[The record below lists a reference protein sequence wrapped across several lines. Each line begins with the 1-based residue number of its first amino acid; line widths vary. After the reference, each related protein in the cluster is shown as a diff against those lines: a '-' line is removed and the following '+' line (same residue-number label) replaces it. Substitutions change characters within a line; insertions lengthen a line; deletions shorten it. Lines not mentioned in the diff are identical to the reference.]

1 MDSTTT
7 TAWATAVLALLAL
20 FSYLATTAARRSSS
34 TRRYPPVAGTV
45 FHKLYHLRRLHDYL
59 TDLSRRHKTFRLLAP
74 GLRRRLVY
82 TCDPAVVEHILRS
95 NFANYG
101 KGAFNGDA
109 TRDLLGDGIF
119 AVDGDRW
126 RQQRAIAAH
135 ELSAVRGPARELS
148 GAVFRRNAAKLAA
161 VVSAHAAEGRP
172 VEFQGLLQRAA
183 MDSIF
188 AVTFGSDLDTLG
200 GDEGGEASR
209 FVAAVDDAS
218 EFTLLRYVNPFW
230 KAMRLLNVGPEA
242 ALRERVKVI
251 DEFVYGRFR
260 ARSEELMTTAAAAAR
275 QDMLSRFME
284 AAASSTSTSTGGDGS
299 AAVDYKYLRDMV
311 LNILIAGKD
320 TTVEALAWFF
330 YMACKHPQ
338 VQERV
343 YHEAG
348 QASGEGVSVEEFAR
362 RLTDETL
369 NKMHY
374 LHAALTET
382 LRLYPALPLNNKE
395 CFSDDVLPG
404 GFSVGKGDIVF
415 YVPYAMGR
423 MEYLWGEDAEAFRPE
438 RWLDENGEFQ
448 QESPFKFT
456 AFQAGP
462 RICLG
467 KEFAYRQM
475 KVLAAVLLRFFVFR
489 LRDEG
494 RSVRYRATITLL
506 IENGLHLTAT
516 PR

>member
-1 MDSTTT
+1 MDYTT
-7 TAWATAVLALLAL
+7 TAWAAAAGLALLAL
-20 FSYLATTAARRSSS
+20 FSYLAAAARRGSR
-34 TRRYPPVAGTV
+34 TRPRYPPVSGTV

-74 GLRRRLVY
+74 GRRRLVY
-82 TCDPAVVEHILRS
+82 TCDPAAVEHILRS

-101 KGAFNGDA
+101 KGSFNGGI

-119 AVDGDRW
+119 AVDGDKW

-135 ELSAVRGPARELS
+135 ELSSATRELS
-148 GAVFRRNAAKLAA
+148 AAVFRRNAARLAA
-161 VVSAHAAEGRP
+161 AVSAHAAAGRH

-200 GDEGGEASR
+200 GDGGGETSR

-242 ALRERVKVI
+242 KLRERVMVI
-251 DEFVYGRFR
+251 DEFVYGRIR
-260 ARSEELMTTAAAAAR
+260 ARSEELMTTAAAAAAR

-284 AAASSTSTSTGGDGS
+284 AAASSTAGGDGS
-299 AAVDYKYLRDMV
+299 AAVDYRYLRDMV

-330 YMACKHPQ
+330 YMACKHPR
-338 VQERV
+338 VQERI

-348 QASGEGVSVEEFAR
+348 EASGGAGEGVPVEEFAR
-362 RLTDETL
+362 DLTDEAL

-374 LHAALTET
+374 LHAALTEA

-494 RSVRYRATITLL
+494 GSVRYRATITLL
-506 IENGLHLTAT
+506 IEHGLHLTAT